1 MFGQRVELNVNG
13 ECSVNSTIGAIMS
26 LLIYITVSAFA
37 IYRFHVMVT
46 YGATTNV

>member
-13 ECSVNSTIGAIMS
+13 ECSINSKIGAIMS

-37 IYRFHVMVT
+37 IYRFEIVVT
-46 YGATTNV
+46 YGATTTV